1 MKQTTNDWKLSKFNL
16 SAFPSA
22 ARIIT
27 LVMQKEYDKAAGFK
41 KWYKFQQEVQTR
53 HCALMKN
60 LMRMR

>member
-1 MKQTTNDWKLSKFNL
+1 MNNKLNKLEESGYFLTRMEQTINDWKLSKFNL

-41 KWYKFQQEVQTR
+41 IWYKF
-53 HCALMKN
+53 
-60 LMRMR
+60 